1 MIRTVRERLM
11 SWLPNRALPT
21 PPIVDV
27 ERDAPDMTIHAAA
40 LWEAQRTNQPVPEP
54 SELFER
60 PAPPPGV
67 LPAGMAM
74 DALPAMTPLANWG
87 LASLFHEGLAFPG
100 YTYLAELAQRPE
112 YRHMASIWAEH
123 ATRKWIKLTGP
134 DEDRLG
140 AIEAFMDRLNV
151 RAMFQQADFKDGL
164 FGRAHL
170 YLDFGDGE
178 RSQALAVDPRKVSPE
193 RPLRALRVVEPMWI
207 YPGTYNS
214 VDPLASDFYRPNFW
228 FVQGRTVSDSRLL
241 TFVRNEVPDLLK
253 PSYAF
258 GGQSITQTAKP
269 YVDNWLRTRQSV
281 SDVTSAFSQMVLA
294 TDMAS
299 VLAGGAGADLYKRL
313 DMFNRTRDNR
323 GVMAINKESEEL
335 SNVTTPLS
343 GLSDLQSDA
352 QQQMSSVARIPLSIY
367 LQVTPT
373 GMNASSEGEIRSFY
387 ADVTAHQE
395 KDYRPNLQRVL
406 ELVQLSLDGK
416 IDPDVKFVFQPLWE
430 MSAVDAATVRKTEAD
445 TDAVYVTMGAIS
457 NDEVREKLREED
469 GGPYQGVDLSGDAPD
484 DIDDEDN
491 TDDTSGSDN
500 GDA

>member
-1 MIRTVRERLM
+1 MTRTLRDRFRD
-11 SWLPNRALPT
+11 WLLGT
-21 PPIVDV
+21 T
-27 ERDAPDMTIHAAA
+27 APLEPVIEEPEASSATISFAAQ
-40 LWEAQRTNQPVPEP
+40 WEALRTNSPAAQPF
-54 SELFER
+54 ELFER
-60 PAPPPGV
+60 PVPPAGV
-67 LPAGMAM
+67 MPAGMAM
-74 DALPAMTPLANWG
+74 DSLPAMTPLANWG
-87 LASLFHEGLAFPG
+87 LASVFHEGLAFPG
-100 YTYLAELAQRPE
+100 YSYLAELAQRAE
-112 YRHMASIWAEH
+112 YRHMAAIWAEH

-140 AIEAFMDRLNV
+140 VIEAYLDKLQA
-151 RAMFQQADFKDGL
+151 RAMFQEADFKDGL

-178 RSQALAVDPRKVSPE
+178 RAQQLAVDPRKVSPE
-193 RPLRALRVVEPMWI
+193 RPLLALRVVEPMWL

-214 VDPLASDFYRPNFW
+214 TDPLSPDFYRPNYW
-228 FVQGRTVSDSRLL
+228 YVQGRTVSDTRLL
-241 TFVRNEVPDLLK
+241 TFVRNAVPDMLK

-299 VLAGGAGADLYKRL
+299 TLAGGNGMALFDRVDL
-313 DMFNRTRDNR
+313 FNRTRDNR
-323 GVMAINKESEEL
+323 GTMVIDKDGEML
-335 SNVTTPLS
+335 SNITTPLS

-373 GMNASSEGEIRSFY
+373 GLNASSEGEIRSFY

-395 KDYRPNLQRVL
+395 KDYRPNLQRL
-406 ELVQLSLDGK
+406 IDLVQLSIDGT
-416 IDPDVKFVFQPLWE
+416 IDPDVKFVFEPLWE

-445 TDAVYVTMGAIS
+445 TDAVYVTMGAVS

-469 GGPYQGVDLSGDAPD
+469 GGPYQGVDLSGDAPEPV
-484 DIDDEDN
+484 DETDN

-500 GDA
+500 GDS